1 MVKKIYICTPLSS
14 GKFDLNWITK
24 VILEEK
30 VFAFIPPEGQ
40 LQNKEDG
47 AQLDKLMI
55 DQCDE
60 LWAFGSVGRDCA
72 WEMGYAKGLGK
83 EVRLYFNPTT
93 WELLKDDWM
102 LFIDTK
108 LYGKYQ
114 DDK

>member
-1 MVKKIYICTPLSS
+1 
-14 GKFDLNWITK
+14 
-24 VILEEK
+24 
-30 VFAFIPPEGQ
+30 
-40 LQNKEDG
+40 
-47 AQLDKLMI
+47 
-55 DQCDE
+55 
-60 LWAFGSVGRDCA
+60 
-72 WEMGYAKGLGK
+72 MGYAKGLGK